1 MLLKVRQPII
11 VEGRYDKIRLS
22 SVIDGVFI
30 ETGGFRVFK
39 DKELVASL
47 RHMANT
53 TGVILLTDSDG
64 AGFKIRN
71 YLKNVLGKS
80 AKITDVYI
88 PAVKGIEK
96 RKAAPSAE
104 GLLGVEGIDAQTLLF
119 AFERAGVGCEKT
131 EQKSNLTTADLFA
144 AKLTGAPNCAERRRE
159 LLKRLALPPRLSNR
173 AMLMMLNTL
182 LTREEFF
189 ALTDSVSAE
198 ESV

>member
-30 ETGGFRVFK
+30 ETGGFRIFK

-53 TGVILLTDSDG
+53 TGVILLTDSDS

-88 PAVKGIEK
+88 PAVSGVEK

-104 GLLGVEGIDAQTLLF
+104 GLLGVEGIDTETLLF
-119 AFERAGVGCEKT
+119 AFKRAGVGCET
-131 EQKSNLTTADLFA
+131 VNQKSSLTTADLFA
-144 AKLTGAPNCAERRRE
+144 AGLTGAENCAERRRE
-159 LLKRLALPPRLSNR
+159 LLKRLSLPPRLSNR
-173 AMLMMLNTL
+173 SMLLLLNTL

-189 ALTDSVSAE
+189 SLAASVSE
-198 ESV
+198 IR